1 MPKFVL
7 RNIMNKKILVVVLA
21 GLLTI
26 GIGGMAV
33 ISSYGS
39 ITGYATV
46 EQGVSIDIYGSSNDE
61 SYDLKT
67 VHQGETVY
75 SPKIK
80 LKNSIDQSVDVNIT
94 FEIMGGSA
102 GDEEDLDFSLVNEY
116 KNETLTNPVTIPTDD
131 LYLYIEHRFQPY
143 AELGNYTFSIEVMP
157 A

>member
-1 MPKFVL
+1 
-7 RNIMNKKILVVVLA
+7 MNKKILLVVLT

-26 GIGGMAV
+26 GIVGIAV

-46 EQGVSIDIYGSSNDE
+46 EQGITIDIYGSSNDE
-61 SYDLKT
+61 SYDLNT

-80 LKNSIDQSVDVNIT
+80 LKNSLSNPVDVNIT
-94 FEIMGGSA
+94 SEILAVSA
-102 GDEEDLDFSLVNEY
+102 GNESDLEFSIVNEY
-116 KNETLTNPVTIPTDD
+116 KNVTLTNPIEVPTDD
-131 LYLYIEHRFQPY
+131 LYFYVEHRFQAN
-143 AELGNYTFSIEVMP
+143 AELGNYTFEIEVIP

>member
-1 MPKFVL
+1 
-7 RNIMNKKILVVVLA
+7 MNKKILLALA

-26 GIGGMAV
+26 GIVGMAV

-39 ITGYATV
+39 VTGYATV

-80 LKNSIDQSVDVNIT
+80 LKNSIDQPVDVNIT
-94 FEIMGGSA
+94 FEILGESA
-102 GDEEDLDFSLVNEY
+102 GDEEDLEFSIVNEQ
-116 KNETLTNPVTIPTDD
+116 KNETLLNPITVPTED
-131 LYLYIEHRFQPY
+131 LYFYVEHIFQPY
-143 AELGNYTFSIEVMP
+143 AELGNYTFRIEIMP

>member
-1 MPKFVL
+1 
-7 RNIMNKKILVVVLA
+7 MNKKILIAMA

-26 GIGGMAV
+26 GIVGMAV

-46 EQGVSIDIYGSSNDE
+46 EQGISIDIYGSSNDE
-61 SYDLKT
+61 MYDLKT

-80 LKNSIDQSVDVNIT
+80 LKNSIDNAVDVNIT
-94 FEIMGGSA
+94 FEIMAGSA
-102 GDEEDLDFSLVNEY
+102 GGEEDLGFSIVNEY
-116 KNETLTNPVTIPTDD
+116 KNETLTNPITIPTDD
-131 LYLYIEHRFQPY
+131 LYFYVEHRFQPD
-143 AELGNYTFSIEVMP
+143 AELGNYTFGLEVIP

>member
-1 MPKFVL
+1 
-7 RNIMNKKILVVVLA
+7 MNKKILLITLT

-26 GIGGMAV
+26 SIVGMAV

-46 EQGVSIDIYGSSNDE
+46 EQGITIDIYGSSNDE

-80 LKNSIDQSVDVNIT
+80 LKNNIDQLVDVNIT
-94 FEIMGGSA
+94 FEILAGSA
-102 GDEEDLDFSLVNEY
+102 GNEKDLEFSIVNEY
-116 KNETLTNPVTIPTDD
+116 KNETLTNPITIPSDD
-131 LYLYIEHRFQPY
+131 LYFYIEHRFQPY
-143 AELGNYTFSIEVMP
+143 AELGNYTFNIEVIP
-157 A
+157 V

>member
-1 MPKFVL
+1 
-7 RNIMNKKILVVVLA
+7 MNKKILLVMA

-26 GIGGMAV
+26 GVVGMAV

-46 EQGVSIDIYGSSNDE
+46 EQGISIDIYGSSNDE

-80 LKNSIDQSVDVNIT
+80 LKNSIDEPVDVNVT

-102 GDEEDLDFSLVNEY
+102 GGEEDLEFSIVDVN
-116 KNETLTNPVTIPTDD
+116 KTETLTNPLTIPPED
-131 LYLYIEHRFQPY
+131 LYFYIEHIFQPN

>member
-1 MPKFVL
+1 M
-7 RNIMNKKILVVVLA
+7 A

-26 GIGGMAV
+26 GIVGMAV

-46 EQGVSIDIYGSSNDE
+46 EQGISIDIYGSSNDE
-61 SYDLKT
+61 MYDLKT

-80 LKNSIDQSVDVNIT
+80 LKNSIDNAVDVNIT
-94 FEIMGGSA
+94 FEIMAGSA
-102 GDEEDLDFSLVNEY
+102 GGEEDLGFSIVNEY
-116 KNETLTNPVTIPTDD
+116 KNETLTNPITIPTDD
-131 LYLYIEHRFQPY
+131 LYFYVEHRFQPD
-143 AELGNYTFSIEVMP
+143 AELGNYTFGLEVIP

>member
-1 MPKFVL
+1 MGLLSVAA
-7 RNIMNKKILVVVLA
+7 LA
-21 GLLTI
+21 G
-26 GIGGMAV
+26 AV

-61 SYDLKT
+61 SYSLKT

-80 LKNSIDQSVDVNIT
+80 LKNSVDEPVDVNVT
-94 FEIMGGSA
+94 FEILAGSA
-102 GDEEDLDFSLVNEY
+102 GDEEDLEFYIVNEY
-116 KNETLTNPVTIPTDD
+116 KNETLTNPLTIPIDD
-131 LYLYIEHRFQPY
+131 LYFYIEHRFQPY
-143 AELGNYTFSIEVMP
+143 AELGNYTFSVNILP

>member
-1 MPKFVL
+1 MT
-7 RNIMNKKILVVVLA
+7 

-26 GIGGMAV
+26 GIVGMAV

-46 EQGVSIDIYGSSNDE
+46 EQGISIDIYGSSNDE

-80 LKNSIDQSVDVNIT
+80 LKNSIDHSVDANVT
-94 FEIMGGSA
+94 FEIISGSA
-102 GDEEDLDFSLVNEY
+102 GGEEDLEFSIVDEN
-116 KNETLTNPVTIPTDD
+116 KTETLTNPITIPPED
-131 LYLYIEHRFQPY
+131 LYFYVEHIFQPN

>member
-1 MPKFVL
+1 M
-7 RNIMNKKILVVVLA
+7 A

-26 GIGGMAV
+26 GVVGMAV

-46 EQGVSIDIYGSSNDE
+46 EQGIFIDIYGSSNDE

-80 LKNSIDQSVDVNIT
+80 LKNSIGEPVDVNIT
-94 FEIMGGSA
+94 SEIMVGSA
-102 GDEEDLDFSLVNEY
+102 GGVEDLEFSIVDEN
-116 KNETLTNPVTIPTDD
+116 KTETLTNPVMVPAED
-131 LYLYIEHRFQPY
+131 LYFYIEHKFQPN
-143 AELGNYTFSIEVMP
+143 AELGNYTFEIEVMP

>member
-1 MPKFVL
+1 
-7 RNIMNKKILVVVLA
+7 MNKKILLIVLT

-26 GIGGMAV
+26 GIVGMAV

-46 EQGVSIDIYGSSNDE
+46 EQGISIDIYGSSNDE
-61 SYDLKT
+61 SYDLNT
-67 VHQGETVY
+67 VNQGETVY

-94 FEIMGGSA
+94 FEILAGSA
-102 GDEEDLDFSLVNEY
+102 GNESDLEFYIVNEY
-116 KNETLTNPVTIPTDD
+116 KNITLTNPIEVPTDD
-131 LYLYIEHRFQPY
+131 LYFYIEHRFQPN
-143 AELGNYTFSIEVMP
+143 AELGNYTFEIEVNP

>member
-1 MPKFVL
+1 
-7 RNIMNKKILVVVLA
+7 MNKKILIVMA

-26 GIGGMAV
+26 GIVGMAV

-46 EQGVSIDIYGSSNDE
+46 EQGISIDIYGSSNDE

-80 LKNSIDQSVDVNIT
+80 LKNSIDQPVDVNIT
-94 FEIMGGSA
+94 FEILGGSA
-102 GDEEDLDFSLVNEY
+102 GGEEDLEFSIVNEN
-116 KNETLTNPVTIPTDD
+116 KTETLTNPITVPIED
-131 LYLYIEHRFQPY
+131 LYLYVEHKFQPN
-143 AELGNYTFSIEVMP
+143 AELGNYTFSVEVMP